1 MTGRS
6 RGALLALVAV
16 LALLVVAGAS
26 SVAVA
31 QSDTGSGE
39 TTSNATVLEET
50 GPYSL
55 EELEH
60 AGVRASESA
69 PASTRRWGDTGS
81 LWVRYVPSGIA
92 GVGGNP
98 STWNYLEAG
107 TEIERSSVY
116 LGWMGAWGG
125 GGESLDVDIVYW
137 DKGEVRVEDEQ
148 GNVRFEPAAV
158 NQEVRETTVEIPHS
172 YAETEVD
179 LKPSYDEAQRVTMFV
194 EGSEGTAQWTFNVH
208 TSRAAEPVAVD
219 TRSDLALWIAAV
231 LAGALVV
238 ILASLYGAR
247 QLHRNAGAGPGYP
260 LWIYGALVI
269 PVGFMSIVF
278 GYQNVINTVAEAPWI
293 LIPPV
298 ALVTVIAAVTWW
310 GDETRR
316 VTVIDL
322 DLTDPEVRED
332 GSGKFDIHISTFPI
346 ATVGGAAREKTEGV
360 VLDGISAYLARTR
373 GAIPEWDIGGDP
385 SVVYNGKGSTDEVV
399 FTDPFDEDPIHFE
412 REGWSLSHLYRSPE
426 PSDMPDDAGAIDKI
440 AIYLEGV
447 AWAELL
453 AGAAIVAVGYI
464 AGDVVFSAGLLGA
477 AAATVPAFMW
487 MARPIKG
494 TCKVNAAPGSFG
506 SVVKQMILAG
516 EELEDIADRQYFKSA
531 YFKERGENVAE
542 RKQTREETELRK
554 FDEVME
560 ALEDGD
566 VDDLEDAFKDDV
578 PGGAPADD

>member
-1 MTGRS
+1 MSGRS
-6 RGALLALVAV
+6 RGAFLALVAV

-31 QSDTGSGE
+31 QNGTGGE
-39 TTSNATVLEET
+39 TTSNATVVEET

-55 EELEH
+55 EELER

-98 STWNYLEAG
+98 STWNYLEPG

-116 LGWMGAWGG
+116 LGWMGAWGSS
-125 GGESLDVDIVYW
+125 GEDLDVEIVYW
-137 DKGEVRVEDEQ
+137 DRGEVRMEDAE
-148 GNVRFEPAAV
+148 GNVRYRPAAV

-179 LKPSYDEAQRVTMFV
+179 LKPSYDEPTHVTMFV
-194 EGSEGTAQWTFNVH
+194 EGDHGTAQWTFDVH

-238 ILASLYGAR
+238 ILASLYVAR
-247 QLHRNAGAGPGYP
+247 QFHRNAGAGPGYP
-260 LWIYGALVI
+260 LWLYGALLI
-269 PVGFMSIVF
+269 PVALMTLLF

-298 ALVTVIAAVTWW
+298 ALITVIAAVTWW

-322 DLTDPEVRED
+322 DLKDPDVKED
-332 GSGKFDIHISTFPI
+332 GSGSFDVHVSTWPI
-346 ATVGGAAREKTEGV
+346 AEVGGAGREKTEGV
-360 VLDGISAYLARTR
+360 VLEGLSAYLARTR

-385 SVVYNGKGSTDEVV
+385 SVVYNGKGATDEVV
-399 FTDPFDEDPIHFE
+399 FTDPFDDNPINFE
-412 REGWSLSHLYRSPE
+412 REGWSLSHLYRSPD
-426 PSDMPDDAGAIDKI
+426 PSEMPDDAGAIDKI

-447 AWAELL
+447 AWVELL
-453 AGAAIVAVGYI
+453 VAAAIVTGGYLVGEL
-464 AGDVVFSAGLLGA
+464 VFSAPLLGA
-477 AAATVPAFMW
+477 AASTVPAFMW

-494 TCKVNAAPGSFG
+494 TCEVNAAPGAFG

-516 EELEDIADRQYFKSA
+516 DELEKIADREWFKMKYFS
-531 YFKERGENVAE
+531 ERGQNVAE

-554 FDEVME
+554 FDEVMD
-560 ALEDGD
+560 ALEEGD

-578 PGGAPADD
+578 PGGATADD